1 MLAEGFFVD
10 EPSLSYLMKTGV
22 HGEEAVR
29 TMVGAMV
36 DHDVDWIK
44 TNATERA
51 GLPNTDPRVQT
62 FSETELRALVA
73 EADRLGVPVAAH
85 AHGDEGGRAAVA
97 AGVKSI
103 EHGTYLSE
111 STLEL
116 MAERGTYL
124 VPTIAVVADLTMPGG
139 DYDDPVLEVRGRH
152 MLPRVRGMA
161 AAAHRMGIPIVA
173 ATDTGYGS
181 ESTLRLSEELIELVG
196 IGLTPLAAIQS
207 ATSVAAEL
215 IGVDDHTGRIAGGY
229 DADLLIVEKNP
240 LDDIGQIRDPLIVI
254 NDGRIVLSRL
264 AEAAASDAS

>member
-1 MLAEGFFVD
+1 
-10 EPSLSYLMKTGV
+10 
-22 HGEEAVR
+22 
-29 TMVGAMV
+29 
-36 DHDVDWIK
+36 
-44 TNATERA
+44 
-51 GLPNTDPRVQT
+51 VQT
-62 FSETELRALVA
+62 FSEAELRALVA
-73 EADRLGVPVAAH
+73 EAERRGVPVAAH

-103 EHGTYLSE
+103 EH
-111 STLEL
+111 
-116 MAERGTYL
+116 GTYL

-152 MLPRVRGMA
+152 MLPRVREMA
-161 AAAHRMGIPIVA
+161 TAAHRMGIPIVA
-173 ATDTGYGS
+173 ATDTGYGA
-181 ESTLRLSEELIELVG
+181 ESTLRLSEELLELVG

-254 NDGRIVLSRL
+254 NNGRIVLSRL